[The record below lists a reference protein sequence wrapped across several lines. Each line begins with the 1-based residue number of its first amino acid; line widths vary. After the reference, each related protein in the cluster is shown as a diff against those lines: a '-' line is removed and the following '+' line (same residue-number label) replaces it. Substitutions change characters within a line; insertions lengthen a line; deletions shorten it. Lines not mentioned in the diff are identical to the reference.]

1 MNQKSFCE
9 ASNLINKREDKR
21 VTIYL
26 KSGDKINVEMNRKE
40 IYEKFVVFEYTCYGA
55 ENDKGFRLVPFENID
70 SIAF

>member
-26 KSGDKINVEMNRKE
+26 KSGERFNAEMNRKE
-40 IYEKFVVFEYTCYGA
+40 IYDNFEKRVKDFDVFIINYA
-55 ENDKGFRLVPFENID
+55 N
-70 SIAF
+70 